1 MEELKFVAA
10 KLIESTPNFQVG
22 KTEVKGRITLEV
34 DGTVSRL
41 PDEMHRPVT
50 QAVLNIGTI
59 ALCLEKAGCTREAA
73 ARIIREAAT
82 ECLDTG
88 TKSRE
93 EMTERMKDA
102 EKAIEFVKQ
111 SITEQIPQVLRK
123 GRTTVKGTVTV
134 VEAAEAA

>member
-10 KLIESTPNFQVG
+10 KLIESTPNFAVG

-50 QAVLNIGTI
+50 QAVLNIGTL
-59 ALCLEKAGCTREAA
+59 ALALEKAGCTREAA
-73 ARIIREAAT
+73 ARIIKEAAI
-82 ECLDTG
+82 ESLENS
-88 TKSRE
+88 TKSRQ

-102 EKAIEFVKQ
+102 EKAIDFVKQ

-123 GRTTVKGTVTV
+123 GRTTVKGTVHV
-134 VEAAEAA
+134 VEAVEAA